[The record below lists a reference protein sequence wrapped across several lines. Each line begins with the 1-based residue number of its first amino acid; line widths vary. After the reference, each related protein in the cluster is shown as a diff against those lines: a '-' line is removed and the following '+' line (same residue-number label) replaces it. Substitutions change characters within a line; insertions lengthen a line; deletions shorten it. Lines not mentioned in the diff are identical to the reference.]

1 MDSIYARL
9 IVRGRLAVA
18 SRTVN
23 RPINCPYINKNF
35 SAGVAPDP
43 TQLKLAELEND
54 SGDQRLMRPA
64 TMQEPP
70 RPWNIV
76 RATSAWTPM
85 PRIYDSV
92 ETTEVTVEDIFVW
105 FSSMLNQR

>member
-9 IVRGRLAVA
+9 IVRGRPPVP
-18 SRTVN
+18 SQTVN

-35 SAGVAPDP
+35 SAGVAPVP

-64 TMQEPP
+64 TMQE
-70 RPWNIV
+70 RGISFEL
-76 RATSAWTPM
+76 RQHGHRCLEYT
-85 PRIYDSV
+85 IH
-92 ETTEVTVEDIFVW
+92 
-105 FSSMLNQR
+105 

>member
-1 MDSIYARL
+1 MDSIYGRL
-9 IVRGRLAVA
+9 IVRGRLPVA
-18 SRTVN
+18 SRIVN

-35 SAGVAPDP
+35 SAGVAP

-70 RPWNIV
+70 
-76 RATSAWTPM
+76 
-85 PRIYDSV
+85 
-92 ETTEVTVEDIFVW
+92 TVEYR
-105 FSSMLNQR
+105 SSYVSMDTEYIRSS

>member
-1 MDSIYARL
+1 MDSIYGRL
-9 IVRGRLAVA
+9 IVRGRLPVA
-18 SRTVN
+18 SRIVN

-35 SAGVAPDP
+35 SAGVAP

-76 RATSAWTPM
+76 RATSAWTPN
-85 PRIYDSV
+85 IYDPVDTSL
-92 ETTEVTVEDIFVW
+92 EVTVEDTFVW
-105 FSSMLNQR
+105 FSSVILNQ